1 MCKLSARLISALL
14 PFLSFVIA
22 PVRSLAADFKR
33 EVVYQIITDRFF
45 DGDPSNNNPPQSSG
59 LFDSTKTDFQAY
71 WGGDLAGI
79 QQKLSYLANMGVT
92 AIWISPSIDNENK
105 NQGGAQIGA
114 PYHGYQGHDF
124 KRIEEHFGDASNS
137 FAAFDNL
144 VTAAHAKGIKVIVD
158 FAPNHSNNNN
168 NGEFGAF
175 FDNGT
180 LVSNFSN
187 DTNGFFH
194 HNPNISDFNDR
205 YQDQYFTLSDLADF
219 NQENSTVDAYLKSA
233 AQVFQQH
240 HVDGFRVD
248 AIKHTTWGWLYSFI
262 NSIHTTANT
271 FTFGE
276 WIADTTSD
284 PLYHDLYKFANRSGF
299 SALDFSFYHA
309 IDDVFARDNSFSEID
324 AVLSQEASNFQQ
336 ASDLVTFIDN
346 HDRQRFLSIN
356 NNKNR
361 LHEALAFLLTSRGV
375 PVIYYGTEQYLHND
389 TKFGNDPFN
398 RPQMTSFDTTTDAY
412 KLIAKL
418 AALRKNNPAI
428 AYGTT
433 LQRWINSDVYIF
445 ERAFAGSVVLVAINK
460 SETAA
465 TPISGLFSSLPAGA
479 YNDFL
484 GSALGGF
491 SVTVKDGGGNN
502 PVTDFSL
509 PAHTVS
515 IWTRQPATPIS
526 PVLASVGPDVAQP
539 GVQVTLAGS
548 FSGSSAVK
556 FGSTPAT
563 IASSSNNQILVNVPA
578 MPNGNSL
585 VTVTGPGGRVSN
597 GIPFT
602 VLANKLIPVTFTVR
616 NAARTSIG
624 DYIFLTGD
632 TVELGNWS
640 TTYDGAVGPMLTPNF
655 PDWFLNVSVPA
666 GRTLAFK
673 FIKIAADNTVTWENG
688 PNHTFTVPASGTASV
703 GVDWQ
708 N

>member
-1 MCKLSARLISALL
+1 
-14 PFLSFVIA
+14 
-22 PVRSLAADFKR
+22 
-33 EVVYQIITDRFF
+33 
-45 DGDPSNNNPPQSSG
+45 
-59 LFDSTKTDFQAY
+59 
-71 WGGDLAGI
+71 
-79 QQKLSYLANMGVT
+79 
-92 AIWISPSIDNENK
+92 
-105 NQGGAQIGA
+105 
-114 PYHGYQGHDF
+114 
-124 KRIEEHFGDASNS
+124 
-137 FAAFDNL
+137 
-144 VTAAHAKGIKVIVD
+144 
-158 FAPNHSNNNN
+158 
-168 NGEFGAF
+168 
-175 FDNGT
+175 
-180 LVSNFSN
+180 
-187 DTNGFFH
+187 
-194 HNPNISDFNDR
+194 
-205 YQDQYFTLSDLADF
+205 
-219 NQENSTVDAYLKSA
+219 
-233 AQVFQQH
+233 
-240 HVDGFRVD
+240 
-248 AIKHTTWGWLYSFI
+248 
-262 NSIHTTANT
+262 
-271 FTFGE
+271 
-276 WIADTTSD
+276 
-284 PLYHDLYKFANRSGF
+284 
-299 SALDFSFYHA
+299 
-309 IDDVFARDNSFSEID
+309 
-324 AVLSQEASNFQQ
+324 
-336 ASDLVTFIDN
+336 
-346 HDRQRFLSIN
+346 
-356 NNKNR
+356 
-361 LHEALAFLLTSRGV
+361 
-375 PVIYYGTEQYLHND
+375 
-389 TKFGNDPFN
+389 
-398 RPQMTSFDTTTDAY
+398 MTSFDTTTDAY

-433 LQRWINSDVYIF
+433 MQRWINSDVYIF